1 MTTWALPFWILED
14 CVHRVSPREDGLIPV
29 ECQHSPSL
37 ADLREEGPV
46 DEPVPVSLGAVSL
59 SVARFIEFWNVSNI
73 DQPVS

>member
-37 ADLREEGPV
+37 ADLREEGLRV
-46 DEPVPVSLGAVSL
+46 GIILIILQSLFQGSL
-59 SVARFIEFWNVSNI
+59 HLK
-73 DQPVS
+73 